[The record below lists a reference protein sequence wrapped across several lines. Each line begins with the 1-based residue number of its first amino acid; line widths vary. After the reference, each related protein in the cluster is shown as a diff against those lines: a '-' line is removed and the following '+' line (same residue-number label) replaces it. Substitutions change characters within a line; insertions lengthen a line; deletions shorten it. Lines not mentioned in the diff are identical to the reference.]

1 MGEEGKAAVSRGH
14 SIRHGGEGP
23 NTQRKDRD
31 GAFGGAMRQNTRQ
44 LALDFSTAGAACG
57 EGSQG
62 SSAQPARAEEGALA
76 QGLMEAMVTPQNVRR
91 AWKRVCANQGSPGVD
106 GMRVHELG
114 AYLKEHWARLRE
126 QLLEGSYRPQPVK
139 RVEIPKPGGG
149 VRQLGIPTVLD
160 RFLQQAL
167 LQVLEPL
174 FEPTFSD
181 HSYGFRPGKSAHQAL
196 AAARAHVASGK
207 GWVVDLDLEKFFD
220 RVNHDLLMS
229 LLAKRIG
236 DTRVLK
242 LLRRYLQAGAMAHG
256 VVVER
261 HQGTPQGGPISPLLA
276 NLLLDGLD
284 KELER
289 RGHAF
294 CRYAD
299 DCNIY
304 VGSRRAGERVMAS
317 VTRLL
322 ERKLRLRV
330 NAAKSAVARVRER
343 TFLGMRLFG
352 RKEVRIGIAPA
363 SLARCKERLRQ
374 ITSRSRGVSFAQV
387 VRELNE
393 HTAGWVNYFAIAEA
407 KTHLRA
413 LEGWLCRRLRCLLW
427 KQWKTPRRRARHLQ
441 QAGVGPWLVA
451 RLVNRHGHGPWRVSR
466 HAAMH
471 RAVPMEYLRQQGYQ
485 SLYARYLTFR
495 AA

>member
-1 MGEEGKAAVSRGH
+1 
-14 SIRHGGEGP
+14 
-23 NTQRKDRD
+23 
-31 GAFGGAMRQNTRQ
+31 MRQNPRQ
-44 LALDFSTAGAACG
+44 LALDFSGAGAACSA
-57 EGSQG
+57 GSQG
-62 SSAQPARAEEGALA
+62 SPAPPARTEEGPLA
-76 QGLMEAMVTPQNVRR
+76 EGLMEAMVTPRNVRR
-91 AWKRVCANQGSPGVD
+91 AWARVRANGGSPGVD
-106 GMRVHELG
+106 GRTVYELG
-114 AYLKEHWARLRE
+114 PYLKAHWARLRE
-126 QLLEGSYRPQPVK
+126 QLLEGSYHPQPVK
-139 RVEIPKPGGG
+139 RVEIPKPDGG

-196 AAARAHVASGK
+196 TAAREHVAKGK

-236 DTRVLK
+236 DRRVLK

-261 HQGTPQGGPISPLLA
+261 HEGTPQGGPISPLLA

-304 VGSRRAGERVMAS
+304 VGSPRAGARVMAS
-317 VTRLL
+317 VTHFL

-330 NAAKSAVARVRER
+330 NAAKSAVARVGER

-352 RKEVRIGIAPA
+352 RTEVRIGLAPA
-363 SLARCKERLRQ
+363 SLARCQARLRQ
-374 ITSRSRGVSFAQV
+374 ITRRSRGVSFAQV
-387 VRELNE
+387 LREVNAY
-393 HTAGWVNYFAIAEA
+393 TAGWVNYFALAEA

-413 LEGWLCRRLRCLLW
+413 LEGWLCRKLRCVLW
-427 KQWKTPRRRARHLQ
+427 KQWKTRRARIRHLR
-441 QAGVGPWLVA
+441 QAGVGPWLA
-451 RLVNRHGHGPWRVSR
+451 AALTSHRGHGPWRVSR
-466 HAAMH
+466 HAAMQ
-471 RAVPMEYLRQQGYQ
+471 RAVTREYLKQQGYQ
-485 SLYARYLTFR
+485 SLYERYLMLR

>member
-1 MGEEGKAAVSRGH
+1 
-14 SIRHGGEGP
+14 
-23 NTQRKDRD
+23 
-31 GAFGGAMRQNTRQ
+31 MRPNTRQ
-44 LALDFSTAGAACG
+44 LALDFDAAGAAGG
-57 EGSQG
+57 EEAQG
-62 SSAQPARAEEGALA
+62 SSAPPARTAEAPLA
-76 QGLMEAMVTPQNVRR
+76 EGLMEAVVAPQNVRR
-91 AWKRVCANQGSPGVD
+91 AWKRVFANQGCPGVD
-106 GMRVHELG
+106 GMTVHELG
-114 AYLKEHWARLRE
+114 AHLQQHWAGLRE

-167 LQVLEPL
+167 VQVLEPL
-174 FEPTFSD
+174 FDPTFSE
-181 HSYGFRPGKSAHQAL
+181 HSYGFRPGKSAHHAL
-196 AAARAHVASGK
+196 VAAKEHVASGK

-229 LLAKRIG
+229 LLAKGIG

-261 HQGTPQGGPISPLLA
+261 HEGTPQGGPISPLLA

-284 KELER
+284 RELER

-304 VGSRRAGERVMAS
+304 VGSQRAGVRVMAS
-317 VTRLL
+317 VTRFL

-330 NAAKSAVARVRER
+330 NTAKSAVAPVWQRS
-343 TFLGMRLFG
+343 FLGMRLFG
-352 RKEVRIGIAPA
+352 RKEVRLGIAPA
-363 SLARCKERLRQ
+363 SLVRCKERLRQ
-374 ITSRSRGVSFAQV
+374 ITSRNRGVSFTQV
-387 VRELNE
+387 LREVNE
-393 HTAGWVNYFAIAEA
+393 YTAGWVNYFALAEA
-407 KTHLRA
+407 KTHLHA
-413 LEGWLCRRLRCLLW
+413 LEGWLCRKLRCVLW
-427 KQWKTPRRRARHLQ
+427 KQWKTPRRRASYLRR
-441 QAGVGPWLVA
+441 AGVGPWLVA
-451 RLVNRHGHGPWRVSR
+451 GLVNRHGHGPWRMSR
-466 HAAMH
+466 HAAMQ
-471 RAVPMEYLRQQGYQ
+471 RAVPREYLRQRGYQ
-485 SLYARYLTFR
+485 SLYERYLSLR